1 MRCISQVTTS
11 SSLSIDSSSSAN
23 CSIDDSARNLE
34 LISILDVGGRS
45 WPLLRFCHAS
55 QPSVCD
61 WFVAKRE
68 KPNPPWGLSK
78 IPAKATVPHWD
89 ASTTSLSL
97 VQAERKPSLRLVP
110 LFSLDEPYILLKL
123 YQHPAKAKILLIS
136 AWKFLRSQLQ
146 LQHLKQCKLNQIL
159 NTGNAKRKESLA
171 ISHCCSYMQL
181 LFLFVSFFRNIL
193 STKTVGGPVL
203 WSAAIP
209 QIPSR
214 WSQLATSGFTTTLST
229 ATTLRRSVWHQVWLR
244 PEIRSHRQSLLCNLF
259 GLMNLKQNASSP
271 PVASISKK
279 RKQQKLHSENSKW
292 NNFQDRIHWV
302 LPTSSTPHHWLKAWR
317 RRSRQAV
324 ALDFFVVEPEKKWF
338 EWTQRL
344 EFLRFLRFLLF
355 SCRCFWWFGDD
366 FGMIWGWF
374 WDDLGMIVGTKW
386 PFGTQPSQSKSM
398 GSVTR
403 NWWTA
408 VWLNAERTASIFAPK
423 VSSPHLSRP

>member
-159 NTGNAKRKESLA
+159 NTGQYWKHQKKGVAYDFALL
-171 ISHCCSYMQL
+171 QL
-181 LFLFVSFFRNIL
+181 HAVTVPFRIIL
-193 STKTVGGPVL
+193 SQHFVQKN
-203 WSAAIP
+203 
-209 QIPSR
+209 SR
-214 WSQLATSGFTTTLST
+214 WACALKRCNPSNSFPLIT
-229 ATTLRRSVWHQVWLR
+229 A
-244 PEIRSHRQSLLCNLF
+244 CNLGFHYDAQYRYEGRCDIRF
-259 GLMNLKQNASSP
+259 G
-271 PVASISKK
+271 
-279 RKQQKLHSENSKW
+279 
-292 NNFQDRIHWV
+292 
-302 LPTSSTPHHWLKAWR
+302 
-317 RRSRQAV
+317 
-324 ALDFFVVEPEKKWF
+324 
-338 EWTQRL
+338 
-344 EFLRFLRFLLF
+344 
-355 SCRCFWWFGDD
+355 
-366 FGMIWGWF
+366 
-374 WDDLGMIVGTKW
+374 
-386 PFGTQPSQSKSM
+386 
-398 GSVTR
+398 
-403 NWWTA
+403 
-408 VWLNAERTASIFAPK
+408 
-423 VSSPHLSRP
+423 